1 MWTFQIVEAYDEQ
14 YCQVFRD
21 VSALVRG
28 RLSAGLPHMFEAEM
42 KHLEQ
47 TAGSIDQT
55 GRSTGL

>member
-1 MWTFQIVEAYDEQ
+1 MWTFQIVQAHDEQ

-55 GRSTGL
+55 GR